1 VPGPVLR
8 RLLCLMLLLP
18 LLAGGGGA
26 LAGLVQDWA
35 PVPAPRA
42 KAQPVKTGGCCGAMA
57 KGMAADMAQGMEAA
71 GCACP
76 ENAPCRVQAAPVS
89 PGQSATLAAP
99 AWPEAPVITLAA
111 LEQADAQPTP
121 RLTAPRRN
129 PDPPPQARYLRLAV
143 LRI

>member
-1 VPGPVLR
+1 MPGPVLR
-8 RLLCLMLLLP
+8 RLLCLILLLP
-18 LLAGGGGA
+18 LLGGGGGA

-57 KGMAADMAQGMEAA
+57 QGMEAA
-71 GCACP
+71 GCGCP
-76 ENAPCRVQAAPVS
+76 VDAPCRVQAAPVS

>member
-1 VPGPVLR
+1 
-8 RLLCLMLLLP
+8 MLLLP
-18 LLAGGGGA
+18 MLAGGGGA

-42 KAQPVKTGGCCGAMA
+42 KAQPVKSAGCCGAMA
-57 KGMAADMAQGMEAA
+57 KAMAAGMAQGMEAA

-76 ENAPCRVQAAPVS
+76 KDAPCRVEAAPVS
-89 PGQSATLAAP
+89 PGQSALLAAP
-99 AWPEAPVITLAA
+99 AWPEAPAITLAS
-111 LEQADAQPTP
+111 LEQAGAQPTSHP
-121 RLTAPRRN
+121 DAPRRT